1 MASEAS
7 RLRDL
12 CASDAVVEQWAARL
26 RAWIPERREA
36 FRIRPRKVL
45 KVPLRKKKRANE

>member
-1 MASEAS
+1 MR

-26 RAWIPERREA
+26 RAWRPERKEA

-45 KVPLRKKKRANE
+45 KVPLRKRRKSGKYE